1 MQQKETAPQSFR
13 QSQCVNHVSG
23 GMPSIV
29 VDMSTTAN
37 GLKLYS
43 LWEIKPAEARRER
56 WMRGDVLVPMTGR
69 EPECDGCSLIKFCSL
84 RQAAA

>member
-1 MQQKETAPQSFR
+1 MMQTTETFHVG
-13 QSQCVNHVSG
+13 QCVNHVSG

-29 VDMSTTAN
+29 VDASTTAN

-56 WMRGDVLVPMTGR
+56 WMRGDVLVAMTGR
-69 EPECDGCSLIKFCSL
+69 EPGCDGCGLAQFCSF
-84 RQAAA
+84 RQVAA